1 MEFPQAMMHE
11 TVWFDKPKYDEA
23 DDHYQCYLANNI
35 SGELAKK
42 HHNVDKED
50 GLLSQVAHVASDAG
64 SALINEIAK
73 ARDSIKQ
80 SLSGM
85 AHQVSHAVTAE
96 SDGHIAELASQ
107 NMMLRELVDKL
118 TKQVA
123 ALEIRVSKLEGGS
136 AGTAP
141 AAPTAAAPAAPASAA
156 PVDDDS
162 DDDLFGSSDE
172 EEETEEEK
180 KRKADL
186 LKKYQE
192 KKAGKKQVIAKSSV
206 LLDVKPWDDETDM
219 AELERLVRTIEMDGL
234 VWGTGK
240 LIPLAYGIKK
250 LQIMCVVED
259 DKISTDDLEEKITA
273 FEDHVQSIDIAAFNK
288 I

>member
-1 MEFPQAMMHE
+1 MAFPEAMMHE

-23 DDHYQCYLANNI
+23 ENHYQLFLTNNL
-35 SGELAKK
+35 SAQLSEK
-42 HHNVDKED
+42 HCDKED
-50 GLLSQVAHVASDAG
+50 GLLSQVAQVASGAG

-85 AHQVSHAVTAE
+85 ASQVTHAVTAE
-96 SDGHIAELASQ
+96 SDDNISQLAEENKQLKTLVHKLAQ
-107 NMMLRELVDKL
+107 
-118 TKQVA
+118 QVE
-123 ALEIRVSKLEGGS
+123 ALELRVSKLEGGS
-136 AGTAP
+136 AP
-141 AAPTAAAPAAPASAA
+141 AATSKAGGDKKKADK
-156 PVDDDS
+156 DDD
-162 DDDLFGSSDE
+162 DDDFDLFGSDDEEE

-180 KRKADL
+180 KKKEELVRK
-186 LKKYQE
+186 YHE

-219 AELERLVRTIEMDGL
+219 AEMERLVRTIEMDGL

-240 LIPLAYGIKK
+240 LVPLAYGIKK
-250 LQIMCVVED
+250 LQIMCVIED
-259 DKISTDDLEEKITA
+259 DKVGTDDLDEKITA
-273 FEDHVQSIDIAAFNK
+273 FEDYVQSVDIAAFNK